1 MKKVKIFSDADEFEL
16 ENQINEFLEQHK
28 AQIIDLK
35 LNVTKDGEE
44 KIITAAL
51 IVDVP

>member
-1 MKKVKIFSDADEFEL
+1 MRKVKIFSDADEFEL
-16 ENQINEFLEQHK
+16 EKQINAFLEQHK
-28 AQIIDLK
+28 AQIIELK
-35 LNVTKDGEE
+35 LDVMKDGEE